1 MADRQIALWNE
12 EREQRKRALQRI
24 LITGSSFIFLL
35 ILYYVFGVDL
45 SIGRNQLALG
55 CLIGV
60 LVAAAISGWLVS
72 IDQAEWATHAMF
84 IPYMLIILVVA
95 TPVGVTSRGMY
106 GLFIP
111 IVAAA
116 LLLPAR
122 WSLIYAALAVVVFV
136 STDILS
142 PQPFSLNTTIL
153 NTLFAGGCFGT
164 TAATTSFTARRL
176 RQLLKTSIDHGK
188 ELERNQSVLEERVQK
203 RTLYLEKALD
213 ELQRSSETIRQ
224 MSVPVLP
231 IAERVLVLPL
241 VGSIDLS
248 RAALLSDELLNT
260 IYQRRPHTILID
272 LTGLT
277 TIDQAVAE
285 SLVQTLSA
293 VRLLGTEP
301 IVVGLR
307 SETVQALLD
316 TGIDIS
322 HIRTFRDVQS
332 GLGYA
337 TSKISY

>member
-1 MADRQIALWNE
+1 MADPLIALWNE
-12 EREQRKRALQRI
+12 EREQRKRALRRI
-24 LITGSSFIFLL
+24 LITGSSFIILL
-35 ILYYVFGVDL
+35 ILYYVLGVDL

-55 CLIGV
+55 CLFGI
-60 LVAAAISGWLVS
+60 LVAAGISSWLVS
-72 IDQAEWATHAMF
+72 IDQPEWATHAMF
-84 IPYMLIILVVA
+84 IPYFLLTLVVA

-122 WSLIYAALAVVVFV
+122 WSLIYAVIAVVIFV
-136 STDILS
+136 STDLLS
-142 PQPFSLNTTIL
+142 PQPFSLNITIL
-153 NTLFAGGCFGT
+153 NLLFAGGCFGT
-164 TAATTSFTARRL
+164 AAATTSFTARRL
-176 RQLLKTSIDHGK
+176 RQLLKSSIEHSK
-188 ELERNQSVLEERVQK
+188 ALERNQTVLEERVQK

-241 VGSIDLS
+241 VGSIDLT

-272 LTGLT
+272 LTGLN
-277 TIDQAVAE
+277 TIDQPVAE

-301 IVVGLR
+301 VVVGLR

-316 TGIDIS
+316 TGIDIA

-332 GLGYA
+332 GLAYA
-337 TSKISY
+337 TSKPSY